1 VLFTIWNRSYF
12 NICIWKSGLDP
23 AEPHFADTETE
34 VRLDPSDAEFVD
46 VIHTDAAAFISGGF
60 GIKQPVGHV
69 DFYPNG
75 GEIQP
80 GCENAMFD
88 SLGDKRGI
96 ILGKISRF
104 YLSVNI
110 ECILKK

>member
-1 VLFTIWNRSYF
+1 
-12 NICIWKSGLDP
+12 
-23 AEPHFADTETE
+23 

-96 ILGKISRF
+96 ILGIISRF

-110 ECILKK
+110 ECFFLNERNPQGAGLQSHQELRVLHGIRQF

>member
-1 VLFTIWNRSYF
+1 
-12 NICIWKSGLDP
+12 LDP

>member
-1 VLFTIWNRSYF
+1 
-12 NICIWKSGLDP
+12 LDP
-23 AEPHFADTETE
+23 AEPHFADTDPIM
-34 VRLDPSDAEFVD
+34 RLDPSDADFVD
-46 VIHTDAAAFISGGF
+46 VIHTDAAPFISGGF

-96 ILGKISRF
+96 IPGMYFIFPRA
-104 YLSVNI
+104 
-110 ECILKK
+110 